1 MFLELGS
8 LLLLITGQ
16 QTASQGHGQC
26 TVAEQRV
33 FFPQAVRLSGRGR
46 EGEREAGQKEKEGT
60 TVCCRHRG
68 IDRRSVN
75 GHGVNPGF

>member
-33 FFPQAVRLSGRGR
+33 FFPQAVRLSGRGE
-46 EGEREAGQKEKEGT
+46 EGGKPAKKRKRGRLYVAGTEAL
-60 TVCCRHRG
+60 
-68 IDRRSVN
+68 IAAA
-75 GHGVNPGF
+75 